1 MCHDMKFL
9 SGEPRIIKWKE
20 SQLALGNNDRR
31 EDEQATKY
39 DWSHYIPGLSGKK
52 AHRATKKTG

>member
-1 MCHDMKFL
+1 MKFL